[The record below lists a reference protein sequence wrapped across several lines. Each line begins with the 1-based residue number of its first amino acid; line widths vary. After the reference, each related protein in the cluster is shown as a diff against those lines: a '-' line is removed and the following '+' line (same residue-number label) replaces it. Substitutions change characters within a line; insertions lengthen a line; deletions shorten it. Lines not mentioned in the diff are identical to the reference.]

1 VGKIAKK
8 SLKERIFVNSA
19 LKMQCHV
26 VKNTD
31 CIFGDFAHWV
41 RCLNLLTLYKK
52 IAKKRFV
59 KHHKII
65 FLTLLFMPY
74 VLPYYVFPYYV
85 FIKKSIKMYKLNKE
99 LFIETRKKPACAHIM

>member
-1 VGKIAKK
+1 
-8 SLKERIFVNSA
+8 
-19 LKMQCHV
+19 
-26 VKNTD
+26 
-31 CIFGDFAHWV
+31 
-41 RCLNLLTLYKK
+41 LLTLYKK

-99 LFIETRKKPACAHIM
+99 LFIETRKKTCMCPHNVIYCLIWSIASYRYSRRMMLLLLYQ